1 MVPSQTADADSLE
14 QSRMTLGEHLDELRV
29 RLIRSTIAIAVTFA
43 VGWSWHE
50 VLAEVALEP
59 YGRARVWLEVELV
72 EAFDEKVEADPEITW
87 EKYFT
92 SADPESRELLPHV
105 GIPEMPRGDAAG
117 TGFFFYM
124 RICFYFALF
133 VGGPVVLWQMW
144 QFIAAGLYKNEKRAL
159 NRYFPF
165 SAVLFLG
172 GVVFGY
178 FLMVPYALFFL
189 ARMSLTQVTY
199 WQTIDNYLTFLTSL
213 TLALGVV
220 FQLPVIML
228 ALTKVGLVEP
238 KLFSKYRG
246 HFIVGALIVAALLT
260 PPDPFTQMLMG
271 VPIIILYELGAV
283 LARIAYKKKADV
295 PAVR

>member
-1 MVPSQTADADSLE
+1 MGPSMTADADSLE

-72 EAFDEKVEADPEITW
+72 EAFDQKLAADPELTW
-87 EKYFT
+87 DKYFT
-92 SADPESRELLPHV
+92 SADPESRELLPHLR
-105 GIPEMPRGDAAG
+105 IPEKPRGDAAG

-144 QFIAAGLYKNEKRAL
+144 QFVAAGLYANEKRAL

-165 SAVLFLG
+165 SAVLFLS

-246 HFIVGALIVAALLT
+246 HFIVGALVVAALLT